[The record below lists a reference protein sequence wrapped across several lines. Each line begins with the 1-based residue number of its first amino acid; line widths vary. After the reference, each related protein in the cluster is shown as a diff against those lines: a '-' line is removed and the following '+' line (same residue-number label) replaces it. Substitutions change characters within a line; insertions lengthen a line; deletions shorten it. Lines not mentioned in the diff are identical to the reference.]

1 VSTLQEQQAIELLQA
16 TGNYRISQRLHAPSV
31 YNTGKPE
38 TPRIGLVVDTETTGL
53 NQQHD
58 NIIELGFVAFEYDAA
73 SGLIYR
79 VLHTYDGFEDPKE
92 PLTDIVK
99 ELTGIDDA
107 MLHGQHLDDDEIQH
121 WFQKAS
127 LVIAHNASFDRAML
141 ERRIPQAKQS
151 AWACSFADID
161 WQAEGISGRKLD
173 YLAFCMGFFFDGHR
187 AVNDAQATLHL
198 LSYRLPK
205 SQHLALGQLLQ
216 QARKHQVRI
225 FALAAPYDKKDM
237 LKERGYRWLADFQ
250 YAGKKGVWSCCLD
263 EEQLEDEEAW
273 LSSHIYTGK
282 KAAFR
287 SQLVTAQERY
297 SKRELMIQDDATRS

>member
-1 VSTLQEQQAIELLQA
+1 MSTAQEQAAIHLLQS
-16 TGNYRISQRLHAPSV
+16 TGNYRVLERLHAPEV
-31 YNTGKPE
+31 YAQGTAD

-53 NQQHD
+53 NMQRD
-58 NIIELGFVAFEYDAA
+58 KIIELGFVAFEYDAS
-73 SGLIYR
+73 SGQIYR
-79 VLHTYDGFEDPKE
+79 VLHTYDGFEDPQE
-92 PLTDIVK
+92 PLSDVVK
-99 ELTGIDDA
+99 KLTGIDDA
-107 MLHGQHLDDDEIQH
+107 MLQGQHLDDEEITT
-121 WFQKAS
+121 WLRKAS

-141 ERRIPQAKQS
+141 ERRLPQVKEC
-151 AWACSFADID
+151 AWGCSFADID
-161 WQAEGISGRKLD
+161 WQAEGVGGRKLD

-198 LSYRLPK
+198 LSYPLPTSK
-205 SQHLALGQLLQ
+205 HLALGHLLQ

-273 LSSHIYTGK
+273 LSSDIYTGK

-287 SQLVTAQERY
+287 SQLVTAHERY
-297 SKRELMIQDDATRS
+297 SRRALMIRDDASAS